1 MEYSLPI
8 EHILKN
14 GLQVLMELPRKP
26 SSPQK
31 HSAPAQENY
40 SYQII
45 KLVNLAPHHPCHSSV
60 NAILTI
66 ESTKSW
72 KQWLQTYEF
81 LWPITY
87 HRKGCL
93 TYFFFFPY
101 ILHYGIQISLQSIWG
116 SNFNHTWKTSCI
128 GTWHKSS
135 SSPASTV
142 QEETCWRLEVRA
154 DIAEAIFHTSHSL
167 SLASV

>member
-45 KLVNLAPHHPCHSSV
+45 KLVNLAPYHPCHSSV

-66 ESTKSW
+66 ESYQIMEAMTAD
-72 KQWLQTYEF
+72 
-81 LWPITY
+81 LWIPLA
-87 HRKGCL
+87 H
-93 TYFFFFPY
+93 
-101 ILHYGIQISLQSIWG
+101 
-116 SNFNHTWKTSCI
+116 HT
-128 GTWHKSS
+128 
-135 SSPASTV
+135 P
-142 QEETCWRLEVRA
+142 
-154 DIAEAIFHTSHSL
+154 
-167 SLASV
+167 